1 MGCYGSSFVRVLAG
15 SGYSVRWPSENN
27 FVFADVSA
35 PLSTSSSAP
44 SRSDTAEYSSG
55 EASKVRYGT
64 QCRCGSGTNAAK
76 VTDFVSHMN
85 RSVLTCYLLL
95 NFG

>member
-1 MGCYGSSFVRVLAG
+1 MGCYGTSFVRVLAG

-35 PLSTSSSAP
+35 PLSTSRRSSL
-44 SRSDTAEYSSG
+44 G
-55 EASKVRYGT
+55 ASAGAVEEKNVHYGT
-64 QCRCGSGTNAAK
+64 QCRCRTSDSNAAK

-85 RSVLTCYLLL
+85 RSVKAVQQIL
-95 NFG
+95 NF